1 MAPGTQEEHTGRR
14 RKKQMTNI
22 TMNAEERRLVILR
35 GIGQDHTTI
44 QIAAEMGVG
53 KWKVLNDLRAMNYS
67 KDPEL
72 KQAYLDKET
81 RAHADT
87 VSLINI
93 RDEKFRH
100 MTGMTFQQKNF
111 ENMVNYY
118 KAELQ
123 MIYQSRNEGVAIT
136 GLSKDVRKTL
146 KRNDI
151 VTGHRGKIQLTSKA
165 RDYLFLK
172 N

>member
-1 MAPGTQEEHTGRR
+1 
-14 RKKQMTNI
+14 
-22 TMNAEERRLVILR
+22 MNAEERRLVILR
-35 GIGQDHTTI
+35 GIDQDHTTI
-44 QIAAEMGVG
+44 EIAAEMGVG
-53 KWKVLNDLRAMNYS
+53 KWMVLNDLRAMNYS

-87 VSLINI
+87 VSLINL
-93 RDEKFRH
+93 RDEKFHH

-123 MIYQSRNEGVAIT
+123 MICQSRNECVAIT
-136 GLSKDVRKTL
+136 GLSKDIWKTL

-151 VTGHRGKIQLTSKA
+151 VTGHRGKSQLTAKA
-165 RDYLFLK
+165 RNYLYLK